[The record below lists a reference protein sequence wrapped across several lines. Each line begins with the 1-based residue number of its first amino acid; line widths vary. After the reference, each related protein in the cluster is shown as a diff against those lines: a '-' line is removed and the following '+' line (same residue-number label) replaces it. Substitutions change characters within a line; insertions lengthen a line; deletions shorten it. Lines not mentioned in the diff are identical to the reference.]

1 MSKSGNHSY
10 PSVNEGPRENFFVS
24 FENYLLERFMREI
37 TPAATDPEV
46 FSGSELK
53 LDLRDKVKVLSSL
66 FKPRIVML
74 LLISALAGAIISAG
88 GWPGGLSLTLL
99 MITGG
104 LSAAGASAVNQYL
117 ERDQDSQM
125 ARTRRRA
132 LPSGIVEKPIWV
144 LITGG
149 GMVVFAVVLSAIF
162 NSVLAVSNALGAI
175 IYIGVYTIWLK
186 PRTILNI
193 VIGGAA
199 GSMAVISGGAA
210 ANAWNESGVL
220 VLSLLV
226 FAWTPTH
233 FWSLAM
239 AYRKD
244 YAEAGFPM
252 LPVHVSMRQASWWVT
267 VHTLT
272 TGFIAVAL
280 GFHPALG
287 VGYLIPVGLITLQ
300 FLRLTLRLLRNPKGS
315 VALSLFKFSNIYLG
329 IVLLI
334 AIFLPL
340 IR

>member
-1 MSKSGNHSY
+1 M
-10 PSVNEGPRENFFVS
+10 
-24 FENYLLERFMREI
+24 MREI
-37 TPAATDPEV
+37 IPAATSPKTLNR
-46 FSGSELK
+46 SETT
-53 LDLRDKVKVLSSL
+53 LDLRAKIKALAGL
-66 FKPRIVML
+66 FKLRIVML
-74 LLISALAGAIISAG
+74 LLISALGGAIIGAG
-88 GWPGGLSLTLL
+88 GWPGGWPLVLL

-117 ERDQDSQM
+117 EREQDSKM
-125 ARTRRRA
+125 ARTRRRV
-132 LPSGIVEKPIWV
+132 LPSGLVEKPVWV

-162 NSVLAVSNALGAI
+162 NPALAVSNALGAI

-210 ANAWNESGVL
+210 AHAWNEPGVL
-220 VLSLLV
+220 ALALLV

-252 LPVHVSMRQASWWVT
+252 LPVHVSMEQASWWVA

-272 TGFIAVAL
+272 TSFVAVAL

-287 VGYLIPVGLITLQ
+287 IGYLFPVGLISLQ
-300 FLRLTLRLLRNPKGS
+300 FLRLTIRLLRDPKGG

-334 AIFLPL
+334 AIVLPL
-340 IR
+340 VR